1 MASFSPIRGTR
12 AQISATPIVDGQFL
26 VETDSSGN
34 NKIYIDNSTNRRVVG
49 GGSGLLPHVT
59 IIAPSG
65 TTVSDIT
72 VTGTGGS
79 TIIVTPVSGSTFEF
93 TADNFGDYVV
103 TIGSN
108 SQTLEIDCVNEYTI
122 EYNSTSNVWTII
134 KKVDSN
140 EIIHWVSGNVSNATS
155 LTLNDSRITT
165 NTKIACVLGDN
176 GTDTP
181 VKYSTVSVAVGSITI
196 TFPVVTTALIDV
208 GFSNA

>member
-34 NKIYIDNSTNRRVVG
+34 NKIYIDNSTDRRVVG

-140 EIIHWVSGNVSNATS
+140 EIIHWVSGNVSNAMS
-155 LTLNDSRITT
+155 LPLNDSRITT
-165 NTKIACVLGDN
+165 TTKIACILGDN
-176 GTDTP
+176 GTTTP
-181 VKYSTVSVAVGSITI
+181 VKYSTVSVGNGSVTI
-196 TFPVVTTALIDV
+196 TFPEATTATIDV
-208 GFSNA
+208 GFSNV

>member
-34 NKIYIDNSTNRRVVG
+34 NKIYIDNSTDRRVVG

-140 EIIHWVSGNVSNATS
+140 EIIHWVSGSVSNLNS
-155 LTLNDSRITT
+155 LTLSDSRITKT
-165 NTKIACVLGDN
+165 TKIACILGDN
-176 GTDTP
+176 GTAQP
-181 VKYSTVSVAVGSITI
+181 VKYSAVSVANGLITI
-196 TFPVVTTALIDV
+196 TFPKATTALIDV
-208 GFSNA
+208 GISNA

>member
-26 VETDSSGN
+26 IETDSSGN
-34 NKIYIDNSTNRRVVG
+34 NKIYIDNSTDRRVVG

-93 TADNFGDYVV
+93 TADNFGDYIV

-140 EIIHWVSGNVSNATS
+140 EIIQWISDSVSDATS
-155 LTLNDSRITT
+155 KTLSDSRITT
-165 NTKIACVLGDN
+165 TTKIACILGDN
-176 GTDTP
+176 GTTTP
-181 VKYSTVSVAVGSITI
+181 VKYSAVSVGNGYVTI
-196 TFPVVTTALIDV
+196 TFPVATTATIDV
-208 GFSNA
+208 GFSNV